1 MFVDF
6 KFSTIKIQVSDYL
19 TPRENSVFLFT
30 SVSGFLSIQT
40 GLTKLVL
47 LVFCPAQRIL
57 PGIGTCY
64 QLKAKSCCICLSI
77 VVSKCIFSFWQLR
90 FITISRKYLLTISS
104 GLKPFLNYGDEFLD
118 KTFLNVTFW
127 KYKSYCADLQLR
139 LWISI
144 ITNYSGFMCEQQLS
158 V

>member
-1 MFVDF
+1 MKSRVVVWKFKNKPGWKLFPSEKLLKPMFVDF

-57 PGIGTCY
+57 PGIGTWC
-64 QLKAKSCCICLSI
+64 QLKI
-77 VVSKCIFSFWQLR
+77 
-90 FITISRKYLLTISS
+90 
-104 GLKPFLNYGDEFLD
+104 
-118 KTFLNVTFW
+118 
-127 KYKSYCADLQLR
+127 
-139 LWISI
+139 
-144 ITNYSGFMCEQQLS
+144 
-158 V
+158 